1 MVFMRI
7 MIVDDHEV
15 VRLGFASLLRAT
27 SVYEVSAEASTV
39 AQAYLQL
46 QEAEFSRILPDVL
59 VTDLNLEG
67 VSGLELISKVRER
80 FPGIKIL
87 ALSMH
92 ENGALVQR
100 ALDLGAQ
107 GYFCKSSKPSGL
119 KEAIE
124 VIAAGRRFIDA
135 VALNALQTY
144 QDSKR
149 VLDSLSRR
157 EFEVLRQMIKGEN
170 YLTIGKT
177 LNLSVKTIANH
188 LSSIRGKLGV
198 ETDFQLIRMVDSL
211 GLPLL

>member
-1 MVFMRI
+1 MRI

-27 SVYEVSAEASTV
+27 SVYEVVAEASSVT
-39 AQAYLQL
+39 QAYLAL
-46 QEAEFSRILPDVL
+46 LEAETTDCLPDIL

-67 VSGLELISKVRER
+67 ASGLELIGKVRER
-80 FPGIKIL
+80 FPAIKIL

-92 ENGALVQR
+92 ENGALVRR

-124 VIAAGRRFIDA
+124 IIAAGRTYIDA
-135 VALNALQTY
+135 AAQSALNAHQETK
-144 QDSKR
+144 Q
-149 VLDSLSRR
+149 VFESLTRR

-170 YLTIGKT
+170 YLSIGKT

-198 ETDFQLIRMVDSL
+198 ETDFQLIRLVDSL

>member
-1 MVFMRI
+1 MRI

-15 VRLGFASLLRAT
+15 VRLGYAALLRA
-27 SVYEVSAEASTV
+27 SSLYEIEAEASSVT
-39 AQAYLQL
+39 QAYAMLQA
-46 QEAEFSRILPDVL
+46 AEQINSLPDL
-59 VTDLNLEG
+59 MITDLNLGG
-67 VSGLELISKVRER
+67 VSGLELIAKAKER
-80 FPGIKIL
+80 FPGLKIL

-107 GYFCKSSKPSGL
+107 GYFCKSSKPGGL

-124 VIAAGRRFIDA
+124 VIAAGRTYIDPA
-135 VALNALQTY
+135 AQAALLVYQQTK
-144 QDSKR
+144 Q
-149 VLDSLSRR
+149 VFESLTRR
-157 EFEVLRQMIKGEN
+157 EFEVLSQMSKGEN
-170 YLTIGKT
+170 YLSIAKS

-198 ETDFQLIRMVDSL
+198 DTDFQLIRIVDSQ

>member
-1 MVFMRI
+1 MRI

-27 SVYEVSAEASTV
+27 SVYEVVADASSVT
-39 AQAYLQL
+39 QAYLAL
-46 QEAEFSRILPDVL
+46 QEAEAKHCLPDVL

-67 VSGLELISKVRER
+67 ASGLELIGKVRER

-100 ALDLGAQ
+100 AIDLGAH

-124 VIAAGRRFIDA
+124 IIAAGRTYIDA
-135 VALNALQTY
+135 AAQSALSAH
-144 QDSKR
+144 QDAKQ
-149 VLDSLSRR
+149 VFESLTRR

-170 YLTIGKT
+170 YLSIGKT

-188 LSSIRGKLGV
+188 LSAIRGKLGV
-198 ETDFQLIRMVDSL
+198 ETDFQLIRRVDSL
-211 GLPLL
+211 DLPLL

>member
-1 MVFMRI
+1 MRV

-27 SVYEVSAEASTV
+27 SVYEVVAEASSVT
-39 AQAYLQL
+39 QAYLALQL
-46 QEAEFSRILPDVL
+46 AETKQCLPDVL

-67 VSGLELISKVRER
+67 ASGLELIGKVRER

-124 VIAAGRRFIDA
+124 IIAAGRIYIDTA
-135 VALNALQTY
+135 AQTALNAHRETKQ
-144 QDSKR
+144 
-149 VLDSLSRR
+149 VFESLTRR

-170 YLTIGKT
+170 YLSIGKT

-198 ETDFQLIRMVDSL
+198 ETDFQLIRLVDTL
-211 GLPLL
+211 GLALL

>member
-1 MVFMRI
+1 

-15 VRLGFASLLRAT
+15 VRLGFASLLRAS
-27 SVYEVSAEASTV
+27 SVYEVVAEASSVT
-39 AQAYLQL
+39 QAYLAL
-46 QEAEFSRILPDVL
+46 QEAEATHRLPDVL
-59 VTDLNLEG
+59 VTDLNLDG
-67 VSGLELISKVRER
+67 ASGLELIGKVRER
-80 FPGIKIL
+80 FPAIKIL

-124 VIAAGRRFIDA
+124 IIAAGRTYIDA
-135 VALNALQTY
+135 AAQSALHTY
-144 QDSKR
+144 QETQQ
-149 VLDSLSRR
+149 VFESLSRR
-157 EFEVLRQMIKGEN
+157 EFEVLRQMIQGEN
-170 YLTIGKT
+170 YLSIGKT
-177 LNLSVKTIANH
+177 LSLSVKTIANH

-198 ETDFQLIRMVDSL
+198 ETDFQLIRRVDSL

>member
-1 MVFMRI
+1 MRI

-27 SVYEVSAEASTV
+27 SVYEVV
-39 AQAYLQL
+39 AQAGSVTQAYLAL
-46 QEAEFSRILPDVL
+46 QEAETLDCLPDIL
-59 VTDLNLEG
+59 VTDLNLG
-67 VSGLELISKVRER
+67 GASGLELIGKVRER
-80 FPGIKIL
+80 FPAIRIL

-124 VIAAGRRFIDA
+124 IIAAGRTYIDA
-135 VALNALQTY
+135 AAQSALNAY
-144 QDSKR
+144 QEAKL
-149 VLDSLSRR
+149 VFESLTRR

-170 YLTIGKT
+170 YLSIGKT

-198 ETDFQLIRMVDSL
+198 ETDFQLIRRVDSL

>member
-1 MVFMRI
+1 MARALSVAAMRV

-39 AQAYLQL
+39 AQAYLAL
-46 QEAEFSRILPDVL
+46 QAAEALQGLPDIL

-67 VSGLELISKVRER
+67 VSGLELIGKVRER
-80 FPGIKIL
+80 FPSIKIL

-124 VIAAGRRFIDA
+124 IIAAGRIFIDSA
-135 VALNALQTY
+135 AQSALKAHQQTIKC
-144 QDSKR
+144 S
-149 VLDSLSRR
+149 SL
-157 EFEVLRQMIKGEN
+157 
-170 YLTIGKT
+170 
-177 LNLSVKTIANH
+177 
-188 LSSIRGKLGV
+188 
-198 ETDFQLIRMVDSL
+198 
-211 GLPLL
+211 

>member
-1 MVFMRI
+1 V

-15 VRLGFASLLRAT
+15 VRLGYASLLRAS
-27 SVYEVSAEASTV
+27 SVYEISSEASNV
-39 AQAYLQL
+39 AQAYLAL
-46 QEAEFSRILPDVL
+46 QAAEAAQGLPDVL

-67 VSGLELISKVRER
+67 ASGLELISKVRER
-80 FPGIKIL
+80 FPGVKVL

-92 ENGALVQR
+92 EHGALVQR

-107 GYFCKSSKPSGL
+107 GYFCKSSKPGGL

-124 VIAAGRRFIDA
+124 IIASGRVFIDGA
-135 VALNALQTY
+135 AQAALTAY
-144 QDSKR
+144 QHTNQ
-149 VLDSLSRR
+149 LFESLTHR

-170 YLTIGKT
+170 YLSIGKA

-211 GLPLL
+211 ELPVL